1 MDLTAST
8 ASSIS
13 DIRDIP
19 VDMIIGLNFSD
30 TCFIKGKLT
39 KSAEAILNAETPS
52 SFRKSAL
59 SKSKGVEKVVIFFFW
74 HNQIFFFVF

>member
-1 MDLTAST
+1 
-8 ASSIS
+8 
-13 DIRDIP
+13 
-19 VDMIIGLNFSD
+19 MIIGLNFSD

-59 SKSKGVEKVVIFFFW
+59 SKSKGVEKVVIFFFLA
-74 HNQIFFFVF
+74 